1 MNHTTTRQ
9 VTATVEEVLQPRPA
23 GAPMRCVQ
31 PAQYTP
37 GSPQERLVS
46 AAARTVRD
54 IYLDGI
60 RNVPFDAA
68 QPDAFWSECAETYC
82 AALEVEQVAAD
93 DHEASIA
100 LSVFERAGFLSD
112 RLRPTTLRA
121 QVEMQI
127 AALDAARQARWMFA
141 RQSQLV

>member
-1 MNHTTTRQ
+1 MNNTATRQ
-9 VTATVEEVLQPRPA
+9 AIATIEEVLQPRPA
-23 GAPMRCVQ
+23 GAPLRCVK
-31 PAQYTP
+31 PASYTP
-37 GSPQERLVS
+37 GSVQERLVS
-46 AAARTVRD
+46 AAAQTVRN

-60 RNVPFDAA
+60 RNVPFDAERA
-68 QPDAFWSECAETYC
+68 DVFWSECAETYC
-82 AALEVEQVAAD
+82 AALEVEQIAAD

>member
-1 MNHTTTRQ
+1 MNTTTRQ
-9 VTATVEEVLQPRPA
+9 VIATFEEVLQPRPA
-23 GAPMRCVQ
+23 GAPMRCVK
-31 PAQYTP
+31 PASYTP
-37 GSPQERLVS
+37 GSVQERLVS

-82 AALEVEQVAAD
+82 SALEVEQIAAD

-100 LSVFERAGFLSD
+100 LSVFERAGFYSD